1 MALRSRSIWFIGL
14 LALGD
19 KNAKNAKSAK
29 KTPHRIFF
37 AALAALAF
45 FVASP
50 SSAQPAGRIT
60 GRVTDETGG
69 ALPGVTVQLRSASR
83 SPIEPI
89 TSAGGVYAVEKV
101 QAARASPPFPAL
113 QFPTLPPRDA
123 VGETGPPCVDR
134 GSHPYLNDGRPPR
147 R

>member
-19 KNAKNAKSAK
+19 KNAKTAKSAK

-69 ALPGVTVQLRSASR
+69 ALPGVTVELRSASR
-83 SPIEPI
+83 SPIETI
-89 TSAGGVYAVEKV
+89 TSAGGDYAFENV
-101 QAARASPPFPAL
+101 QAGADSPSVTGVKLPTPPA
-113 QFPTLPPRDA
+113 P
-123 VGETGPPCVDR
+123 
-134 GSHPYLNDGRPPR
+134 
-147 R
+147 